1 MNYES
6 LVKNVN
12 KGTKKLIKLL
22 VPELFGEYG
31 DKVKNLI
38 FICLDSFKEEKYKSE
53 KYNEFAGRI
62 FKELDELNQNF
73 SLSKLGII
81 VGSLSIIIERRKEII
96 LQMHE
101 KAVTVKIMSFMEKAD
116 QVTGEKILSVI
127 NQTLP
132 EPSENPT
139 PLMKEYL
146 HYVADILLNSEIKSS
161 SESEILLKMTKS
173 KDQGLNKKVLSI
185 VCKGLANKCLKEG
198 LFSLISIVLNADH
211 EFASTNIEF
220 DIKSFL
226 IENHNISDKENI
238 MQVET
243 KKFAVSFLKFEDSPL
258 LSEVCKMLFMKK
270 KGRPIFFYDKEKH
283 NFFES
288 EIIKTPFLSYD
299 LPLTQK
305 IIICSLINLIVE
317 S

>member
-96 LQMHE
+96 LQMH
-101 KAVTVKIMSFMEKAD
+101 
-116 QVTGEKILSVI
+116 
-127 NQTLP
+127 
-132 EPSENPT
+132 
-139 PLMKEYL
+139 
-146 HYVADILLNSEIKSS
+146 
-161 SESEILLKMTKS
+161 
-173 KDQGLNKKVLSI
+173 
-185 VCKGLANKCLKEG
+185 
-198 LFSLISIVLNADH
+198 
-211 EFASTNIEF
+211 
-220 DIKSFL
+220 
-226 IENHNISDKENI
+226 
-238 MQVET
+238 
-243 KKFAVSFLKFEDSPL
+243 
-258 LSEVCKMLFMKK
+258 
-270 KGRPIFFYDKEKH
+270 
-283 NFFES
+283 
-288 EIIKTPFLSYD
+288 
-299 LPLTQK
+299 
-305 IIICSLINLIVE
+305 
-317 S
+317 